1 MVKGNT
7 EKKNGKDVKNS
18 LADFAGAIQ
27 TWGLGGNPF
36 APQNSRLD
44 TIFLNT
50 RWNLISNYRSVLSEA
65 YAEYGLVQTLCEQP
79 VDDAFRSGFDIQTN
93 ELEDKEKTKLLR
105 FVEERRIIDEIKQ
118 AVVWARLFGGGG
130 LVIMVDQDPKKE
142 FDISKVHE
150 GSPLEFK
157 AADMW
162 ELYKDQTNIWNP
174 WETDK
179 TELLYNYYGVRLNR
193 TRVLPICGK
202 VAPSFIKPRLRGW
215 GMSELERVVRSI
227 NSYLKNQDLIF
238 ELLDEAKIDVYQLN
252 GFNTAML
259 TANGTKVAERRVQV
273 SNSLKSYL
281 NALILDTNDKYEQK
295 QLSFSGL
302 SDILTQIRQGVA
314 SELKMPMTKLFGVS
328 AAGFNSG
335 EDDIENYN
343 SMIESEIRSK
353 VKYLVVDVLKICCQY
368 LFGKIPEDISI
379 KFNSLRI
386 LSAEQEENMKNSQ
399 FNRLMQAYANGLVS
413 VGDFMVGCNNN
424 NLLPFTY
431 SEENVEAMS
440 HNTYSKIGMEKSE
453 DKKKKKGLFSKFF
466 GGGDEAGDN
475 TEENGGGKDG
485 NLKYPNKPEKEAM
498 ASEQGKVK
506 EVDVTSNKFTTPD
519 REKKPLPEESFPYK
533 SKRTKRYIA
542 VGG

>member
-1 MVKGNT
+1 MVKGNVV
-7 EKKNGKDVKNS
+7 KKNGKDKKNS

-93 ELEDKEKTKLLR
+93 ELEDKQKTQLLR
-105 FVEERRIIDEIKQ
+105 FVEEHRIIDEIKQ
-118 AVVWARLFGGGG
+118 SVVWARLFGGGG

-142 FDISKVHE
+142 FDINKVHK

-174 WETDK
+174 WETDRP
-179 TELLYNYYGVRLNR
+179 ELLYNYYGVRLNR

-353 VKYLVVDVLKICCQY
+353 VKFLVIDVLKICCQY
-368 LFGKIPEDISI
+368 LFGFVPEDMSI

-399 FNRLMQAYANGLVS
+399 FNRLIQAYSNGLVS
-413 VGDFMVGCNNN
+413 VGDFMVGCNNES
-424 NLLPFTY
+424 LLPFTY
-431 SEENVEAMS
+431 SEEDIEAMS
-440 HNTYSKIGMEKSE
+440 RNTYSKIGMEKSDE
-453 DKKKKKGLFSKFF
+453 KKKKKGLFGKFF
-466 GGGDEAGDN
+466 GGADEAGENVDGGNNKDGGLKYPAQAKKGDEASDR
-475 TEENGGGKDG
+475 
-485 NLKYPNKPEKEAM
+485 
-498 ASEQGKVK
+498 GKVK
-506 EVDVTSNKFTTPD
+506 EVDVTSNKFTVPD
-519 REKKPLPEESFPYK
+519 REKKPLKEESFPYK